1 MVLERHIKIIKYFP
15 CKKVSGS
22 FRQLTLA
29 SHQTNLAI
37 ASAVVFYALIVPKP
51 KNNVIFVFGFGRTFP
66 RSNAKMNK
74 KSKLLQ
80 QRNERVQKRFSEELA
95 RTPDK
100 KTTILSIYA
109 ILAVEFDLSIERVR
123 EIVNFRRI

>member
-1 MVLERHIKIIKYFP
+1 
-15 CKKVSGS
+15 
-22 FRQLTLA
+22 
-29 SHQTNLAI
+29 
-37 ASAVVFYALIVPKP
+37 
-51 KNNVIFVFGFGRTFP
+51 
-66 RSNAKMNK
+66 MNK